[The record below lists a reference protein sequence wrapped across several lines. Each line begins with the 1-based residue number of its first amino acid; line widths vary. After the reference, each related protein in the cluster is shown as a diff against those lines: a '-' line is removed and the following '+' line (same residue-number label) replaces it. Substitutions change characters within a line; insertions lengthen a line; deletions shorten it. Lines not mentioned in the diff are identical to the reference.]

1 MKLIHYLLRYGFIF
15 ILENF
20 SNPCDAKK
28 CGEICHT
35 TGHKYPGI
43 CYQNG
48 DCITIDTIFPPNP
61 KCGKFS
67 KPKQLNKYLI
77 SIF

>member
-1 MKLIHYLLRYGFIF
+1 MEIIHYSLRNVLIL

-28 CGEICHT
+28 CGEICHI

-61 KCGKFS
+61 MCGKLNKS
-67 KPKQLNKYLI
+67 KQLNK
-77 SIF
+77 

>member
-1 MKLIHYLLRYGFIF
+1 MEIIHYSLNDGLIL
-15 ILENF
+15 ILEKFSNP

-28 CGEICHT
+28 CGEICHI
-35 TGHKYPGI
+35 TGHKHPGI

-48 DCITIDTIFPPNP
+48 DCITIDIIFPPNP

-67 KPKQLNKYLI
+67 E
-77 SIF
+77 